1 LPRID
6 FFDGNQYFFQKRW
19 LTHRIL
25 RGSSWTGTR
34 PPLRCLRSLSD
45 IFDAPNGISDSNG
58 DIDELQDINSQILD
72 IINTTTSATTTTEDT
87 TAPISVDPLRRTLK
101 TTGSITK
108 TVDGKQIFISYHKEA
123 ILGSDSE
130 AVKKQ
135 KRVRNSRAKSKADQ
149 AWTAQRVTDLK
160 TENTRLERNI
170 ANLDKELAQINRII
184 TTHVAAQ
191 PDAATHLSSL
201 LAADD

>member
-1 LPRID
+1 M
-6 FFDGNQYFFQKRW
+6 
-19 LTHRIL
+19 HRTL

-34 PPLRCLRSLSD
+34 TPPRWLRSLND

-58 DIDELQDINSQILD
+58 DIDDLQDINSQILD
-72 IINTTTSATTTTEDT
+72 IINTTSTTEDT
-87 TAPISVDPLRRTLK
+87 TPPKSVDPIRRTLK

-123 ILGSDSE
+123 ILSSDNE

-149 AWTAQRVTDLK
+149 AWTAQRVTDLE
-160 TENTRLERNI
+160 TENTRLERTI

-191 PDAATHLSSL
+191 PDAATLLSSL

>member
-58 DIDELQDINSQILD
+58 DIDELQEINSQILD
-72 IINTTTSATTTTEDT
+72 IINTTPTIKDT
-87 TAPISVDPLRRTLK
+87 TAPKSVDPIRRTLK

-108 TVDGKQIFISYHKEA
+108 TVDGKQIFISYQKEA

-149 AWTAQRVTDLK
+149 AWTAQRVTDLE
-160 TENTRLERNI
+160 TENTRLESTI

-191 PDAATHLSSL
+191 PDAATLLSSL

>member
-1 LPRID
+1 MPRID

-58 DIDELQDINSQILD
+58 DIDELQEINSQILD
-72 IINTTTSATTTTEDT
+72 IINTTPTIKDT
-87 TAPISVDPLRRTLK
+87 TAPKSVDPIRRTLK

-108 TVDGKQIFISYHKEA
+108 TVDGKQIFISYQKEA

-149 AWTAQRVTDLK
+149 AWTAQRVTDLE
-160 TENTRLERNI
+160 TENTRLESTI

-191 PDAATHLSSL
+191 PDAATLLSSL

>member
-1 LPRID
+1 M
-6 FFDGNQYFFQKRW
+6 
-19 LTHRIL
+19 HRTL

-34 PPLRCLRSLSD
+34 TPPRWLRSLND

-58 DIDELQDINSQILD
+58 DIDDLQDINSQILD
-72 IINTTTSATTTTEDT
+72 IINTTPTTEDT
-87 TAPISVDPLRRTLK
+87 TPPKSVDPIRRTLK

-108 TVDGKQIFISYHKEA
+108 TVDGKQIFISYQKEA

-170 ANLDKELAQINRII
+170 GNLDKELAQINRII

-191 PDAATHLSSL
+191 PDAATLLSSL